1 MAGEASLEKAEEE
14 GEKNTIRN
22 DTMSSSP
29 SQVIR
34 IGLLSEVNLSHHKE
48 LVALLREGETLEDLR
63 RLTPEELLLRWVN
76 YHLARAG
83 VQREI
88 TNFKD
93 DIMDSE
99 IYANLLQQITPTH
112 QQAELIPVN
121 SVLGSADRV
130 QRAQRVLQNSAV
142 LEADLFVLP
151 EDIAFAS
158 EKGSNR
164 DKLNLA
170 FVANLFNN
178 YPALEAETGR

>member
-1 MAGEASLEKAEEE
+1 M
-14 GEKNTIRN
+14 
-22 DTMSSSP
+22 
-29 SQVIR
+29 IR

-83 VQREI
+83 VDREI
-88 TNFKD
+88 TNFKE

-99 IYANLLQQITPTH
+99 IYANLIQQVAPMHH
-112 QQAELIPVN
+112 QSELIPVN
-121 SVLGSADRV
+121 SVVSGSDNL
-130 QRAQRVLQNSAV
+130 QRATRLLQNAAV

-178 YPALEAETGR
+178 YPALEVETGG